1 MHLTQEEADR
11 IIKQESLQGAREMFR
26 IAGEGGPF
34 PSPFGDAKPGSYGSA
49 QYAAQDRPVVDPANM
64 PGRTLAQGQPQT
76 TSLMNIGSTLPPLHL
91 RQRRRFG

>member
-11 IIKQESLQGAREMFR
+11 IIKQEALQGAREMFR

-34 PSPFGDAKPGSYGSA
+34 PSPLGDARPASYGGG
-49 QYAAQDRPVVDPANM
+49 QYAAQDRPPVNIGNI
-64 PGRTLAQGQPQT
+64 PGRTLAQGQPQQ